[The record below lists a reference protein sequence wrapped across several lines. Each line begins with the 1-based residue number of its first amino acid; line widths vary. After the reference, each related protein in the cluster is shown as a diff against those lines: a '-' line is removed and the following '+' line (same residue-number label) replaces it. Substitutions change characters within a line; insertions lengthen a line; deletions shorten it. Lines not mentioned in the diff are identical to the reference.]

1 MFIQNDRSNSHNVEI
16 NDTELRATAPSVFAE
31 SAMPGASSRYTFLP
45 TAKIVEAMRAEGWK
59 PYSARQSRP
68 RTEARRGFQI
78 HQVTFQRRD
87 QVAQSGEYAPEVILL
102 NSHDRSSGYELRAG
116 LYRFVCS
123 NGLLVADS
131 LLPAIH
137 VRHTGQELQA
147 IIAASFSIMAQLPRI
162 ADRVKEFRS
171 VGLSDSVARQFATQA
186 LALRYPDPTKAP
198 IRAEQLLEPRRSEDA
213 GIDLWSLTNK
223 VSENLLRGGM
233 RDTSRVNRKG
243 QPFRPMRSISG
254 LSSNVAINL
263 GIWGIAESF
272 RALN

>member
-59 PYSARQSRP
+59 PYAARQSRP

-87 QVAQSGEYAPEVILL
+87 QIAAQGEYAPEVVLL

-147 IIAASFSIMAQLPRI
+147 IIAASFSIMASCP
-162 ADRVKEFRS
+162 ASPTESRS
-171 VGLSDSVARQFATQA
+171 LGA
-186 LALRYPDPTKAP
+186 LACPTRLPANSQ
-198 IRAEQLLEPRRSEDA
+198 RRRSPCA
-213 GIDLWSLTNK
+213 TPTPPRPRSGQSNCWS
-223 VSENLLRGGM
+223 
-233 RDTSRVNRKG
+233 
-243 QPFRPMRSISG
+243 P
-254 LSSNVAINL
+254 
-263 GIWGIAESF
+263 AEAKMQESTF
-272 RALN
+272 GV